1 RRPST
6 SGTGRVP
13 GRRGDAACGTW
24 TPPNPTCVSLDP
36 PSGGRQGA
44 LARAHTPPPGG
55 HTRPCT
61 KTTWLEGQPMA
72 TTIGVFESRDKAERA
87 VRKLRDAGFSDKEV
101 SLVARGEDNGG
112 QGRGDME
119 AGDEGFTGGENIR
132 EGVSWGGGI
141 GALGGLL
148 ASAGMLA
155 IPGIGPI
162 IAAGPLAAALSGAVA
177 GGLAGG
183 LLDMGIPE
191 EKGKQYE
198 EEVKQGRVLCVVEAE
213 SERSREAAQIMR
225 EAGAMRVRSG
235 MLAIPGIGPIIAA
248 GPLAAALSGAVAG
261 GLAGGLLDMGIP
273 EEKGKQYEEEVK
285 QGRVLCVVEA
295 ESERSREAAQ
305 IMREAGAMRVETHG

>member
-1 RRPST
+1 
-6 SGTGRVP
+6 
-13 GRRGDAACGTW
+13 
-24 TPPNPTCVSLDP
+24 PPNPTCVSLDP

-87 VRKLRDAGFSDKEV
+87 VRKLRDAGFSDNAV
-101 SLVARGEDNGG
+101 SLGA
-112 QGRGDME
+112 RGDME

-191 EKGKQYE
+191 EKGKQY
-198 EEVKQGRVLCVVEAE
+198 
-213 SERSREAAQIMR
+213 
-225 EAGAMRVRSG
+225 
-235 MLAIPGIGPIIAA
+235 
-248 GPLAAALSGAVAG
+248 
-261 GLAGGLLDMGIP
+261 
-273 EEKGKQYEEEVK
+273 
-285 QGRVLCVVEA
+285 
-295 ESERSREAAQ
+295 
-305 IMREAGAMRVETHG
+305 